1 MIRLEGRFRLLY
13 QQPNVMPKNKKGR
26 LRAES
31 MQVGVHKII
40 VASRVS
46 LPPSLNPPPL
56 SSSLARTLVAPAN
69 KGSHARTTL
78 QVEYHEHNHPV
89 ISDVTRRSVIR
100 PSWGCEG
107 KIGTHQTP
115 EAIYG
120 ASAGISARP
129 TAVWPFHQVQT
140 LALHHCILL
149 VSFPPPSPLTDEQI
163 NDPAQPGLG
172 RQLHTC

>member
-1 MIRLEGRFRLLY
+1 MIRLEGRFRLLSIND
-13 QQPNVMPKNKKGR
+13 QMSCPKTKKGR

-40 VASRVS
+40 IAS
-46 LPPSLNPPPL
+46 LPPSKPPPPPL
-56 SSSLARTLVAPAN
+56 SSSLARTLVALVN

-78 QVEYHEHNHPV
+78 QVEYHEHNHPA

-100 PSWGCEG
+100 PSGACEG
-107 KIGTHQTP
+107 KIGTHQSP

-120 ASAGISARP
+120 ASAGISAKP

-140 LALHHCILL
+140 LTIHHCILL
-149 VSFPPPSPLTDEQI
+149 GSSP
-163 NDPAQPGLG
+163 N
-172 RQLHTC
+172 